1 MTQDPRLD
9 AIKKEHDAKLAE
21 TQKLQAQL
29 NGINQQMQE
38 LDKKRQ
44 EVTAELNAAATRAV
58 ELQGVLKFLESEA
71 PKAEAPAETKPEAP
85 PAAIAPETPVPPA

>member
-9 AIKKEHDAKLAE
+9 ATKKEHDAKLAE

-44 EVTAELNAAATRAV
+44 EVTATLNAAATRAV
-58 ELQGVLKFLESEA
+58 ELQGVLKFLEPEA
-71 PKAEAPAETKPEAP
+71 AKAEAPAEAHPEAP
-85 PAAIAPETPVPPA
+85 APAVAPETPVPPA